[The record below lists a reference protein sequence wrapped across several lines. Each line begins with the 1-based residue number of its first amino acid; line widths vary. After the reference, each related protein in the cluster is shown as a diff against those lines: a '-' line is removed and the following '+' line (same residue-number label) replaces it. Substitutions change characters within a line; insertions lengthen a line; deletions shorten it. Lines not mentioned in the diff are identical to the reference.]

1 MALDLFFF
9 SGFSL
14 YPSLS
19 FSLSPLSISL
29 FPKRCRR
36 CVRWVAVVVVVE
48 VERGGEEGRG
58 HLQRSLNVTR
68 SLVRNL
74 WQKQQRLKVW
84 ASFCSVWLIGELLCG
99 DPLWHLDLIH
109 ICIEKKFSQAAQ
121 LAFIFNGFSAETHVP
136 PSFDKNMNVTEQQI
150 KMKGR
155 QQLWFIIFFAG
166 LCLFKQPYLY

>member
-19 FSLSPLSISL
+19 LSLSILHIALPQEMQ
-29 FPKRCRR
+29 
-36 CVRWVAVVVVVE
+36 E
-48 VERGGEEGRG
+48 VCEVGGSGGGGGEERRG

-74 WQKQQRLKVW
+74 WQKRLRLKVW
-84 ASFCSVWLIGELLCG
+84 ASFCSVWLSGDLLCG
-99 DPLWHLDLIH
+99 DPLWDLDLIH

-136 PSFDKNMNVTEQQI
+136 PSFDKNMNVTELQI

-155 QQLWFIIFFAG
+155 QPLWFIIFLAG